1 LPADADEIERVSRIV
16 YDGIFN
22 DEPSVEIDGEVYTI
36 EVTSRAHVK
45 YIMYRGMRFIE
56 QNPKKSS
63 QWAKKAQEGH
73 QIMWV
78 MEGRRYLARMMDG
91 RYLDL
96 RKK

>member
-1 LPADADEIERVSRIV
+1 MPDDAEEIERLSRII

-22 DEPSVEIDGEVYTI
+22 DEPSVEIDGNVYPI
-36 EVTSRAHVK
+36 EITSRAHVK
-45 YIMYRGMRFIE
+45 YVTYHGYRFIE

-91 RYLDL
+91 KYLDL

>member
-1 LPADADEIERVSRIV
+1 MSDNTEEIERVSRIV
-16 YDGIFN
+16 FDGIFN
-22 DEPSVEIDGEVYTI
+22 GEQSVEIDGNIYPI
-36 EVTSRAHVK
+36 EMTSRAHVK
-45 YIMYRGMRFIE
+45 YVTYQGYRFIE

-73 QIMWV
+73 HIMWI

-91 RYLDL
+91 KFLDL